1 MQGWCLVIVVLLAIA
16 DFSNSQYDELSKHQI
31 WQLNGKDVDL
41 VSTKLSEDG
50 LVDVLDLSGARIK
63 MRVSPEDAEV
73 VRETLLREGITYDV
87 LVEDLAIHLKM
98 QELKKSDR
106 VTETCTATSC
116 PEPFKESYMT
126 FEEMEWYLEE
136 LQKTYPSRVNITS
149 IGKSVEGRDIWQVHI
164 KSTGCGPKSAVWLE
178 GGIHAREWISPAVT
192 LQLINNLVKHCSIGK
207 LFDVYAVPMANPDG
221 YLYSWSN
228 NRFWRK
234 NRRKNSNS
242 PCVGVDLNRNWD
254 YYYGVGA
261 SSNPCSEVFKGDS
274 GFSEPETLALKTA
287 MEKVNETKNL
297 VMVIAL
303 HSFGQVLLYPY
314 GWSTTVEAPNTPEMI
329 EKGNIFANV
338 SKISFGTIYTVQ
350 NSAVGY
356 SLISGATDDW
366 AKGVLQVKYSYTLEL
381 RDEGAQGFTLGTDK
395 IAPTGQEIWEGFM
408 ALLYAIRPNKY
419 IVP

>member
-1 MQGWCLVIVVLLAIA
+1 MATSIPGVTIDIGVRIEGKTPIHHVLESTSIA
-16 DFSNSQYDELSKHQI
+16 TGTTI
-31 WQLNGKDVDL
+31 
-41 VSTKLSEDG
+41 
-50 LVDVLDLSGARIK
+50 
-63 MRVSPEDAEV
+63 M
-73 VRETLLREGITYDV
+73 V
-87 LVEDLAIHLKM
+87 LVPPPILA
-98 QELKKSDR
+98 
-106 VTETCTATSC
+106 V
-116 PEPFKESYMT
+116 
-126 FEEMEWYLEE
+126 
-136 LQKTYPSRVNITS
+136 
-149 IGKSVEGRDIWQVHI
+149 
-164 KSTGCGPKSAVWLE
+164 
-178 GGIHAREWISPAVT
+178 
-192 LQLINNLVKHCSIGK
+192 
-207 LFDVYAVPMANPDG
+207 
-221 YLYSWSN
+221 
-228 NRFWRK
+228 RF
-234 NRRKNSNS
+234 
-242 PCVGVDLNRNWD
+242 
-254 YYYGVGA
+254 
-261 SSNPCSEVFKGDS
+261 FKGDS

-366 AKGVLQVKYSYTLEL
+366 AKGVLRVKYSYTLEL